1 MKTISRVLGVLLCA
15 AQAWE
20 CAYCS
25 IRLMEEMNDFN
36 TAGNPLAL
44 LLPAAFGGLA
54 VALVFTLSVFGKG
67 GNVSPALLGWLLVAF
82 GLTSYLLEAL
92 VLHGQAFETLPA
104 QLWFFPALPILG
116 SILAFQEDSARR
128 NQEDRDF

>member
-25 IRLMEEMNDFN
+25 IRLMQEMDDFN

-54 VALVFTLSVFGKG
+54 VALVFTLGAFGKG
-67 GNVSPALLGWLLVAF
+67 GDVSPALLGWLLAAF

-92 VLHGQAFETLPA
+92 VLHGQAVETLPA
-104 QLWFFPALPILG
+104 QLWFFPALPLLG
-116 SILAFQEDSARR
+116 SLLPFRADSARR
-128 NQEDRDF
+128 HKEDLDF